1 MFQQRFLN
9 RLLSVEGS
17 IAAIAYAAVAV
28 LLLSDIVAREVF
40 SFSILGAQKWAVF
53 ATTLAGFLGLV
64 MATADNSHLRPRVF
78 DNWLPKSIHAQVKRL
93 GDFISAALFCTMGWY
108 AAVYVGETFSNNDR
122 AAVLYVPLWPIQLI
136 IPYAFFACALRHL
149 AFGCWPDL
157 KPIESAGG

>member
-9 RLLSVEGS
+9 RLLSVESS

-78 DNWLPKSIHAQVKRL
+78 DNWLPKSIHAQ
-93 GDFISAALFCTMGWY
+93 ALFCTMGWY

-122 AAVLYVPLWPIQLI
+122 AAVLYVSLWPIQLI